1 MFRELDSIQIL
12 HVEDNPDFA
21 DLTADMLE
29 RKEDRFDVTTAN
41 SVGEGLEAY
50 DDTIDCIVS
59 DYNMPGRNGI
69 EFLETIRDRCP
80 EVPFILFT
88 GNGSETIAS
97 EAITAGVTDYLQ
109 KQSGA
114 QQYTVLANR
123 IRNAVD
129 QYRSRRALESKQER
143 LSLLIEQS
151 PLGVIEYNDDFEIVR
166 MNEAGEQIL
175 GYSERELRGET
186 WEKLVTTDS
195 YDHVDEVTSKLAAAE
210 GGYHSIDENRRKD
223 GETIICEWHNR
234 VVTDDDGDVVTV
246 FSLFQDITERRRR
259 QERLE
264 QTTDRLEAL
273 FENSPDMI
281 NIHDL
286 DGNILDPNPRLCE
299 KTGYDKAELEGMKV
313 WDIDAALDEEMAK
326 ELFSRLDTG
335 ESHRVEGAY
344 EHSDGS
350 TFPVEVHARRVML
363 EGEERFVVIGRD
375 ISERKE
381 SETRLE
387 QQRDNLEIL
396 NQMVRHDIRNDL
408 QLIMT
413 HLDLVAPHVDEAGN
427 DHIMQIREST
437 DRAVTL
443 TETAREMADVM
454 LTDESDRQP
463 TALKPILVR
472 EIDDTRS
479 SYPEADIETDGSVPN
494 VEVLANDVLNS
505 VFRNILENA
514 VQHNDGDDPQ
524 IRASVRPLETTV
536 RVRIADNGSDI
547 PEDHIEEM
555 FGKGKKGLTSEGSG
569 IGLHLVNTLVDRY
582 GGAVW
587 VDHDDPIG
595 KAFVVELPRA
605 T

>member
-413 HLDLVAPHVDEAGN
+413 HLDLLAPHVDEAGN

>member
-186 WEKLVTTDS
+186 WKKLVTADS